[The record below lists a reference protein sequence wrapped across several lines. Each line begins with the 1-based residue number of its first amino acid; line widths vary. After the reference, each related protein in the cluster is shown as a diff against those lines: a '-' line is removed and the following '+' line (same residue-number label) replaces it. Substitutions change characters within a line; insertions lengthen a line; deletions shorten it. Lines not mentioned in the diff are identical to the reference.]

1 MQEKVRKNFAFLM
14 SPETGNG
21 AKKTLKTSPF
31 SSRPKTGNANKKNV
45 ENFAFFKSPE
55 TGNANKKL
63 RLSNSRPKTKT
74 AKKTSKIFANLSEK
88 KR

>member
-1 MQEKVRKNFAFLM
+1 M
-14 SPETGNG
+14 SLETGN
-21 AKKTLKTSPF
+21 ARKKKC
-31 SSRPKTGNANKKNV
+31 K
-45 ENFAFFKSPE
+45 NFAFFKSPENWKRKKKKCKNFAFFKSSE